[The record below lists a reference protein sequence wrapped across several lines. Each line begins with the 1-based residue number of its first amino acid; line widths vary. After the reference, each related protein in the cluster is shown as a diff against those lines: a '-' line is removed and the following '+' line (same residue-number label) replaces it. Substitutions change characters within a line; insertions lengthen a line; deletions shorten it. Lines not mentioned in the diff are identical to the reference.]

1 MPRVRGG
8 DEAERQDEG
17 GNPTVD
23 VRHVFADRG
32 HAPMGTRQAARRAP
46 GWPLRAWRVRVRR
59 NTRTDLT
66 SRPRPETGKELKELS
81 DGLTEIR
88 DSGPAARGAT
98 LLALTNTAGSTLAGL
113 CDWSFAA
120 GLSPERVNGGAGADH
135 RAVAD
140 GHARQDAHVGADPH
154 VASDMHGQRVRVVV
168 FAQDGQDRVAG
179 GGDRTFPL
187 TRRCRKHHAGNSE
200 PTKRAQRGFPLTREL
215 SAKPTEGETAAK
227 GRKNTASAAG
237 RFL

>member
-32 HAPMGTRQAARRAP
+32 HAPTGTRQAARRAP

-120 GLSPERVNGGAGADH
+120 GLSPERVTTEPAPITVPSPMVTPG
-135 RAVAD
+135 R
-140 GHARQDAHVGADPH
+140 
-154 VASDMHGQRVRVVV
+154 M
-168 FAQDGQDRVAG
+168 
-179 GGDRTFPL
+179 L
-187 TRRCRKHHAGNSE
+187 TLE
-200 PTKRAQRGFPLTREL
+200 PTHTLRPICTG
-215 SAKPTEGETAAK
+215 SACV
-227 GRKNTASAAG
+227 
-237 RFL
+237 

>member
-32 HAPMGTRQAARRAP
+32 HAPTGTRQAARRAP

-120 GLSPERVNGGAGADH
+120 GLSPERVNGGYNATSQLPAAFVIESLAWRLVRLRDATKDGRRDLPRDRRNRRSHAARGTGCRRRRRSREC
-135 RAVAD
+135 RA
-140 GHARQDAHVGADPH
+140 
-154 VASDMHGQRVRVVV
+154 
-168 FAQDGQDRVAG
+168 
-179 GGDRTFPL
+179 
-187 TRRCRKHHAGNSE
+187 
-200 PTKRAQRGFPLTREL
+200 
-215 SAKPTEGETAAK
+215 
-227 GRKNTASAAG
+227 
-237 RFL
+237 